1 MEETEALPAE
11 SIATIFCN
19 VRDLRRYS
27 EELVAA
33 LAPEVEAW
41 SEERTRLAQVFLGQ
55 CEPMLRAFG
64 AYMENHERAL
74 QELERQEKR
83 RPARLEAV
91 LEQLRAAQANTAW
104 TLEMYLITPVQR
116 LLRYTLLFR
125 DYRAHTPDGGA
136 EARAAEALLGAL
148 ATCAAAVNANVRRE
162 QNALQLRRVRDSF
175 ASVPRDVAD
184 AILGDHLFVREGALT
199 KVCRKTN
206 MRRYF
211 WLFSDCLVYGAS
223 AAQGYVFHRYLPLA
237 RMKVKSLA
245 DTDEVANAFQII
257 TAEKSFTVL
266 ADTPCEK
273 DFWLLDLTEALGQG
287 RTHALAEEVY
297 TGGQASTE
305 ADAGEAPV
313 WVPDKL
319 AARCMVCGAS
329 FSVIRRRHHCRNCGK
344 VVCGACSAQKR
355 VIPGLDLATPERVCK
370 FCYDLLAIQQAE
382 RSASALGSDNSS
394 SSPSSSGNTNVS
406 GSSSSSSSS
415 STAGEEC
422 ETVSRDDPSLPPVLR
437 RQASMPAVIK
447 LPMPPNLQQQQQQ
460 EKGSAAAA
468 ASKPRLVRTQSQLPQ
483 RPPPMPPAKPR
494 RASVA
499 DAAPSTPT
507 SAPAGSPKPAPARL
521 LVQPPLRQ
529 TSAVSHVHSA
539 SAGATPVSSGRPS
552 GTQQQQ
558 GSPRPLRRAPAPPE
572 QQRRVAGDEVAAL
585 REKVARYE
593 AELAELRAR
602 CAALE
607 EENAR
612 LRQQSDGAATAAAA
626 KTENTC

>member
-1 MEETEALPAE
+1 MCVLCAHTRMPA
-11 SIATIFCN
+11 
-19 VRDLRRYS
+19 
-27 EELVAA
+27 
-33 LAPEVEAW
+33 
-41 SEERTRLAQVFLGQ
+41 Q
-55 CEPMLRAFG
+55 CDPMLKAYG
-64 AYMENHERAL
+64 TYMENHERAL

-91 LEQLRAAQANTAW
+91 LEQLRAVQTNKAW

-125 DYRAHTPDGGA
+125 DYRAHTRDGSA
-136 EARAAEALLGAL
+136 EAGAADALLGAL
-148 ATCAAAVNANVRRE
+148 AACAAAVNASVRRE

-184 AILGDHLFVREGALT
+184 VILGDHLFVREGALT

-211 WLFSDCLVYGAS
+211 WLFSDCLLYGAA

-237 RMKVKSLA
+237 RMRVKSLA

-257 TAEKSFTVL
+257 SAEKSFTVI

-287 RTHALAEEVY
+287 RTHALAQEVY

-305 ADAGEAPV
+305 ADAGDAPV

-370 FCYDLLAIQQAE
+370 FCYDLLAIQEAE
-382 RSASALGSDNSS
+382 R
-394 SSPSSSGNTNVS
+394 S

-415 STAGEEC
+415 TSTPATPSASASASALASDNGGSSAG
-422 ETVSRDDPSLPPVLR
+422 SSASDDGDGGRAMPPVLR
-437 RQASMPAVIK
+437 RQASMPAVR
-447 LPMPPNLQQQQQQ
+447 LPLPPDPQQLQQR
-460 EKGSAAAA
+460 
-468 ASKPRLVRTQSQLPQ
+468 RLVRTQSQLPS
-483 RPPPMPPAKPR
+483 RPPPVPPPKPR
-494 RASVA
+494 RT
-499 DAAPSTPT
+499 DTAPATPT
-507 SAPAGSPKPAPARL
+507 SPAAAGSVGSPKPPPARL
-521 LVQPPLRQ
+521 LVQPPPRP
-529 TSAVSHVHSA
+529 TGPVSHVHSA
-539 SAGATPVSSGRPS
+539 SAGATTTATTTTTTPARRPPAA
-552 GTQQQQ
+552 TQQ

-572 QQRRVAGDEVAAL
+572 QQQQQKSVSGDEVAAL

-593 AELAELRAR
+593 AELAALRAR

-612 LRQQSDGAATAAAA
+612 LRQQQQQQQQGAS
-626 KTENTC
+626 TC

>member
-1 MEETEALPAE
+1 MFTRENVCVLCAHTRMPA
-11 SIATIFCN
+11 
-19 VRDLRRYS
+19 
-27 EELVAA
+27 
-33 LAPEVEAW
+33 
-41 SEERTRLAQVFLGQ
+41 Q
-55 CEPMLRAFG
+55 CDPMLKAYG
-64 AYMENHERAL
+64 TYMENHERAL

-91 LEQLRAAQANTAW
+91 LEQLRAVQTNKAW

-125 DYRAHTPDGGA
+125 DYRAHTRDGSAEAGA
-136 EARAAEALLGAL
+136 ADALQGARAA
-148 ATCAAAVNANVRRE
+148 CAAAVNASVRRE

-184 AILGDHLFVREGALT
+184 VILGDHLFVREGALT

-211 WLFSDCLVYGAS
+211 WLFSDCLLYGAA

-237 RMKVKSLA
+237 RMRVKSLA

-257 TAEKSFTVL
+257 SAEKSFTVI

-287 RTHALAEEVY
+287 RTHALAQEVY

-305 ADAGEAPV
+305 ADAGDAPV

-370 FCYDLLAIQQAE
+370 FCYDLLAIQEAE
-382 RSASALGSDNSS
+382 R
-394 SSPSSSGNTNVS
+394 S
-406 GSSSSSSSS
+406 GSSSSTSTPATPSASASASALASDNGGSSAGSS
-415 STAGEEC
+415 AS
-422 ETVSRDDPSLPPVLR
+422 DDGDGGRARPPVLR
-437 RQASMPAVIK
+437 RQASMPAVR
-447 LPMPPNLQQQQQQ
+447 LPLPPDPQQLQQR
-460 EKGSAAAA
+460 
-468 ASKPRLVRTQSQLPQ
+468 RLVRTQSQLPS
-483 RPPPMPPAKPR
+483 RPPPVPPPKPR
-494 RASVA
+494 RT
-499 DAAPSTPT
+499 DTAPATPT
-507 SAPAGSPKPAPARL
+507 SPAAAGSIGSPKPPSARL
-521 LVQPPLRQ
+521 LVQPPPRP
-529 TSAVSHVHSA
+529 TGPVSHVHSA
-539 SAGATPVSSGRPS
+539 SAGATTTATTTTTTPARRPPAA
-552 GTQQQQ
+552 TQQ

-572 QQRRVAGDEVAAL
+572 QQQQQKSVSGDEVAAL

-593 AELAELRAR
+593 AELAALRAR

-612 LRQQSDGAATAAAA
+612 LRQQQQQQQQQQQGAS
-626 KTENTC
+626 TC